1 MRCRI
6 YRPDGRLVHDGPCGL
21 RRDGAIELVAERAR
35 TGLSSERGLLILEEG
50 PRRYPVRV
58 TDEHPPANPALD
70 EFTVFHLSPIDE
82 NATEPLPEIAGA
94 RR

>member
-21 RRDGAIELVAERAR
+21 RRDGAIELVAERAH
-35 TGLSSERGLLILEEG
+35 TELGSERGLLLLEEG

-58 TDEHPPANPALD
+58 TDEHPPKNPALD
-70 EFTVFHLSPIDE
+70 EFTVFHLSPINDE
-82 NATEPLPEIAGA
+82 ADAPTRELTGA